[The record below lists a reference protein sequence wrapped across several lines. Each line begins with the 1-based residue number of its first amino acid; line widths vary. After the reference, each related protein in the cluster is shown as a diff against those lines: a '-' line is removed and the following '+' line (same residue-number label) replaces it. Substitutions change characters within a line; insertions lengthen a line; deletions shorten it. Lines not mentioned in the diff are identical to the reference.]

1 MNSGKERMIG
11 VGIVAVGLIILMGK
25 LGAFSFLGRTF
36 WPLLILI
43 PGIVLHAMYIMRKVS
58 PFMLLP
64 AGILTVY
71 GLLFSLCNTW
81 GWHLM
86 AYLWPLLLLG
96 VAIGLW
102 EYAINDLSLSRIVY
116 TGSVIVGLVSLL
128 LLMISLLRTGII
140 YIIAVLLIGAGI
152 WLVLNNLGKRKW

>member
-1 MNSGKERMIG
+1 MNFGKERMIG
-11 VGIVAVGLIILMGK
+11 VGIVAVGLIILLGK

-43 PGIVLHAMYIMRKVS
+43 PGIILHAMYMMRKVS

-102 EYAINDLSLSRIVY
+102 EYAINDLSLSRNVY
-116 TGSVIVGLVSLL
+116 TGGVILGLVSVV

-152 WLVLNNLGKRKW
+152 WLVVNNRGTRKW

>member
-11 VGIVAVGLIILMGK
+11 VGIVAVGLIILLGK
-25 LGAFSFLGRTF
+25 LGAFSFLGRNF

-43 PGIVLHAMYIMRKVS
+43 PGIVLHAMHKMHKVS

-64 AGILTVY
+64 AGILSVY
-71 GLLFSLCNTW
+71 GFLFLICNIW

-96 VAIGLW
+96 VATGLW
-102 EYAINDLSLSRIVY
+102 EYAINDISLSRNVY
-116 TGSVIVGLVSLL
+116 TGSVILAVISLL
-128 LLMISLLRTGII
+128 LLVVTLLRTGIM
-140 YIIAVLLIGAGI
+140 YIIAVLLIGVGI
-152 WLVLNNLGKRKW
+152 WLVVNNRGKRKW

>member
-11 VGIVAVGLIILMGK
+11 VGIVAVGLIILLGK

-116 TGSVIVGLVSLL
+116 TWSVIVGLVSLL
-128 LLMISLLRTGII
+128 LLMISLLRTSII

>member
-11 VGIVAVGLIILMGK
+11 VGIVAVGLIILLGK
-25 LGAFSFLGRTF
+25 LGTFSFLGRNL

-43 PGIVLHAMYIMRKVS
+43 PGIVLHAMYMMRKVS

-64 AGILTVY
+64 AGILSVY
-71 GLLFSLCNTW
+71 GFLFFLCNTW

-86 AYLWPLLLLG
+86 VYLWPMFLLG

-102 EYAINDLSLSRIVY
+102 EYAINDISLSRNVY
-116 TGSVIVGLVSLL
+116 TGSVLLGLISVLL
-128 LLMISLLRTGII
+128 LIITLLSTGIM

-152 WLVLNNLGKRKW
+152 WLVINNRSKRNW

>member
-1 MNSGKERMIG
+1 MNSRKERMIG
-11 VGIVAVGLIILMGK
+11 VGIVAAGLIILFGK

-43 PGIVLHAMYIMRKVS
+43 PGIILHAMYMMRKVS

-71 GLLFSLCNTW
+71 GFLFSLCNTW

-102 EYAINDLSLSRIVY
+102 EYAINDLSLSRNVY
-116 TGSVIVGLVSLL
+116 TGGVILGLVSVI

-140 YIIAVLLIGAGI
+140 YIIAVLLIGVGI
-152 WLVLNNLGKRKW
+152 WLLLNNRGTRK